1 MGSRDEA
8 RAGVVEA
15 CRRIVAVGLVSG
27 ASGNVSRR
35 LRQPDGELVAIT
47 PTRVPYSR
55 LRVEDV
61 LVIDFDAEPVEGEGV
76 PSSETL
82 THLAVYRA
90 RPDVG
95 AVIHTHS
102 VYASVLAVAGLEIP
116 PLVDE
121 QVVAL
126 GGAVAV
132 AEYGMSASEDLARK
146 AVAALGERNA
156 VLLRNHG
163 VVGVGVDLEE
173 AAAVCE
179 LVERLAKI
187 HVHALAL
194 GRASPL
200 PEDVVATETK
210 LYRMLRGRMPS
221 A

>member
-1 MGSRDEA
+1 MGRWDAA
-8 RAGVVEA
+8 RAEVLEA
-15 CRRIVAVGLVSG
+15 CRRIVAAGLVSG

-35 LRQPDGELVAIT
+35 LREPDGEFVAIT
-47 PTRVPYSR
+47 PTRIPYSR
-55 LRVEDV
+55 LRAEDV
-61 LVIDFDAEPVEGEGV
+61 LVIDFEAEPVEGEGV

-82 THLAVYRA
+82 THLAAYRA

-126 GGAVAV
+126 GGPVAV

-156 VLLRNHG
+156 ALLRNHG
-163 VVGVGVDLEE
+163 LLGVGADLEE
-173 AAAVCE
+173 AATVCE
-179 LVERLAKI
+179 LVERLAKVY
-187 HVHALAL
+187 VHALAL
-194 GRASPL
+194 GRANPL
-200 PEDVVATETK
+200 PEDVVATEVK
-210 LYRMLRGRMPS
+210 FFRMLRGRMP
-221 A
+221 

>member
-1 MGSRDEA
+1 MGRWDQA
-8 RAGVVEA
+8 RAEVFEA
-15 CRRIVAVGLVSG
+15 CRRILAAGLVSG

-35 LRQPDGELVAIT
+35 LREAEGELVAIT

-55 LRVEDV
+55 LRAEEV
-61 LVIDFDAEPVEGEGV
+61 LVIDFEAEPVEGEGV

-116 PLVDE
+116 PLLDE

-126 GGAVAV
+126 GGPVPV
-132 AEYGMSASEDLARK
+132 AEYAMSASEELADK
-146 AVAALGERNA
+146 ACAALDEGNA

-163 VVGVGVDLEE
+163 VLGVGADLEE
-173 AAAVCE
+173 AATVCE
-179 LVERLAKI
+179 LVERLAQVYI
-187 HVHALAL
+187 LAL
-194 GRASPL
+194 GLGRAMPL
-200 PEDVVATETK
+200 PDRVVEVEK
-210 LYRMLRGRMPS
+210 KIFRMSRGRPP
-221 A
+221 

>member
-1 MGSRDEA
+1 MGRWDAA
-8 RAGVVEA
+8 REEVFEA
-15 CRRIVAVGLVSG
+15 CGRIVAAGLVSG

-35 LRQPDGELVAIT
+35 LREAEGDFVAIT
-47 PTRVPYSR
+47 PTRIPYSR
-55 LRVEDV
+55 LRPEDV
-61 LVIDFDAEPVEGEGV
+61 LVIDFEAEPVEGEGV

-82 THLAVYRA
+82 AHLAVYRA
-90 RPDVG
+90 RQDVG

-116 PLVDE
+116 PLLDE

-126 GGAVAV
+126 GGPVTV

-163 VVGVGVDLEE
+163 VLGAGADLEE
-173 AAAVCE
+173 AVTVCE

-187 HVHALAL
+187 YVHARAL
-194 GRASPL
+194 GRVNSL

-210 LYRMLRGRMPS
+210 LYRMLRGRLP
-221 A
+221 

>member
-1 MGSRDEA
+1 MGRWDHA
-8 RAGVVEA
+8 RSEVLEA
-15 CRRIVAVGLVSG
+15 CRRIVAAGLVSG

-35 LRQPDGELVAIT
+35 LREPEGEFVAIT
-47 PTRVPYSR
+47 PTHVPYSR
-55 LRVEDV
+55 LRAEDV
-61 LVIDFDAEPVEGEGV
+61 LVIDFEAEPVEGEGV

-82 THLAVYRA
+82 THLAIYRA

-116 PLVDE
+116 PLLDE

-126 GGAVAV
+126 GGPVAM
-132 AEYGMSASEDLARK
+132 AEYGIAASEDLARK

-163 VVGVGVDLEE
+163 VVGVGADLGE
-173 AAAVCE
+173 AEAVCE

-194 GRASPL
+194 GRANPL
-200 PEDVVATETK
+200 PEDVIATETK
-210 LYRMLRGRMPS
+210 LYRMLRGRMP
-221 A
+221 

>member
-1 MGSRDEA
+1 MGRWDQA
-8 RAGVVEA
+8 RAEVFEA
-15 CRRIVAVGLVSG
+15 CRRILAAGLVSG

-35 LRQPDGELVAIT
+35 LREPDGELVAIT

-55 LRVEDV
+55 LRADDV
-61 LVIDFDAEPVEGEGV
+61 LIIDFEAEPVEGEGV

-116 PLVDE
+116 PLLDE

-132 AEYGMSASEDLARK
+132 AEYGMSASEDLAQK

-163 VVGVGVDLEE
+163 ALGVGTDLED
-173 AAAVCE
+173 AVTVCE

-187 HVHALAL
+187 YVHALAL
-194 GRASPL
+194 GQANAL

-210 LYRMLRGRMPS
+210 MYRMLRGHMP
-221 A
+221 